1 MGASQSRPAP
11 DACTASPLTPPPP
24 PFPPPPSPSLLG
36 LPAELLV
43 CICTRLDIEA
53 LSSLA
58 STSQELRDTI
68 PDSLWQTHL
77 DRLARAGGVAE
88 EDVAAAGWRITNSIQ
103 RQAAIQAAAEAAEA
117 AAFKSALTSLLASS
131 DSCRLRVGLV
141 RSMVCNLCQAMPSGA
156 IYFTCIK
163 RGVCRTC
170 VRTRVS
176 AADSW
181 RYHQSQFEARAVAR
195 RDEGRG
201 AQLHDLLCERLP
213 PSLRGVSP
221 RLVFSSDLHGG
232 SLATMLRRAAASG
245 TAASALVVTLRES
258 EGEGEEEEG
267 SGGAGG
273 AGGGDEAPPMSILS
287 PLALRDISRQA
298 RRHVPGRPPPFTI
311 GAFCPTPW
319 PRTPNQRSASFG
331 DASSFLFSLTPR
343 ARVYPAASRSAGCFR
358 VSGESGIGIGGD
370 AILRTLTG

>member
-88 EDVAAAGWRITNSIQ
+88 EDVAAAGRRITNSIQ

-141 RSMVCNLCQAMPSGA
+141 RSMAMPSGA

-163 RGVCRTC
+163 RGVCRT
-170 VRTRVS
+170 
-176 AADSW
+176 
-181 RYHQSQFEARAVAR
+181 
-195 RDEGRG
+195 
-201 AQLHDLLCERLP
+201 
-213 PSLRGVSP
+213 
-221 RLVFSSDLHGG
+221 LVFSSDLHGG

-273 AGGGDEAPPMSILS
+273 AGGGEEAPPRSILS

-370 AILRTLTG
+370 AILRTTTG

>member
-43 CICTRLDIEA
+43 CICSRLDIEA

-88 EDVAAAGWRITNSIQ
+88 EDVAAAGRRITNSIQ

-141 RSMVCNLCQAMPSGA
+141 RSMVCNLCQASGDALLPA
-156 IYFTCIK
+156 IS
-163 RGVCRTC
+163 
-170 VRTRVS
+170 VS
-176 AADSW
+176 TD
-181 RYHQSQFEARAVAR
+181 
-195 RDEGRG
+195 
-201 AQLHDLLCERLP
+201 
-213 PSLRGVSP
+213 
-221 RLVFSSDLHGG
+221 
-232 SLATMLRRAAASG
+232 LATGRCLSCHTFG
-245 TAASALVVTLRES
+245 DLSAMAPSTDAFSIGLVQLWDLTPLS
-258 EGEGEEEEG
+258 EHEA
-267 SGGAGG
+267 GAGG
-273 AGGGDEAPPMSILS
+273 TAEIEQSS
-287 PLALRDISRQA
+287 VLAA
-298 RRHVPGRPPPFTI
+298 RRADAVMLPF
-311 GAFCPTPW
+311 
-319 PRTPNQRSASFG
+319 RTSVMM
-331 DASSFLFSLTPR
+331 
-343 ARVYPAASRSAGCFR
+343 RV
-358 VSGESGIGIGGD
+358 E
-370 AILRTLTG
+370 

>member
-88 EDVAAAGWRITNSIQ
+88 EDVAAAGRRITNSIQ

-141 RSMVCNLCQAMPSGA
+141 RSMVCNLCQAS
-156 IYFTCIK
+156 
-163 RGVCRTC
+163 
-170 VRTRVS
+170 
-176 AADSW
+176 D
-181 RYHQSQFEARAVAR
+181 R
-195 RDEGRG
+195 RII
-201 AQLHDLLCERLP
+201 P
-213 PSLRGVSP
+213 
-221 RLVFSSDLHGG
+221 
-232 SLATMLRRAAASG
+232 
-245 TAASALVVTLRES
+245 
-258 EGEGEEEEG
+258 
-267 SGGAGG
+267 
-273 AGGGDEAPPMSILS
+273 SILQ
-287 PLALRDISRQA
+287 PL
-298 RRHVPGRPPPFTI
+298 PG
-311 GAFCPTPW
+311 
-319 PRTPNQRSASFG
+319 
-331 DASSFLFSLTPR
+331 
-343 ARVYPAASRSAGCFR
+343 
-358 VSGESGIGIGGD
+358 E
-370 AILRTLTG
+370 